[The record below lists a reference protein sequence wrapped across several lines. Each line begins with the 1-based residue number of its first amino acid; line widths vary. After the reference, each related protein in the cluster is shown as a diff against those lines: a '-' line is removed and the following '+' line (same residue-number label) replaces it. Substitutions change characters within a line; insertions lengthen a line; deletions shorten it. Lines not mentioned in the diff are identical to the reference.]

1 MNKIRL
7 KNIQTNKNLY
17 SKKIWSK
24 LTFELER
31 IKNDNKK
38 IYKCPI
44 CKSKRIYLYIKKNGF
59 NMFTCW
65 DCNLIFSNPYP
76 SKKQL
81 DYYYKSFIKKN
92 ENKNFKKSFNQR
104 LKIFVPRVK
113 IIKEYIN
120 CGKLLDIGPAIGIF
134 VEALKKS
141 KHNFSIT
148 CCDIDS
154 ESCNELKKK
163 YSDIKVINKDFEKIS
178 SKFDVITMWDTVEH
192 IQNLENL
199 FKKIRKLLNKNGFFF
214 FSTPNTK
221 SFEWFVAGKDHGQ
234 ILPPGH
240 INLLNIKNI
249 KILFK
254 KNNLKLIDALTL
266 NPSLDIDTVN
276 NLIKSNQAN
285 INNVKNF
292 FNIFYKKKE
301 DYVLKIKDK
310 LFRSNF
316 EKFLIKNKLAG
327 NIIIIGKKV

>member
-1 MNKIRL
+1 MSILLNA
-7 KNIQTNKNLY
+7 
-17 SKKIWSK
+17 
-24 LTFELER
+24 E
-31 IKNDNKK
+31 
-38 IYKCPI
+38 IY
-44 CKSKRIYLYIKKNGF
+44 NQGF
-59 NMFTCW
+59 
-65 DCNLIFSNPYP
+65 
-76 SKKQL
+76 
-81 DYYYKSFIKKN
+81 
-92 ENKNFKKSFNQR
+92 
-104 LKIFVPRVK
+104 KIFPPT
-113 IIKEYIN
+113 YILN
-120 CGKLLDIGPAIGIF
+120 
-134 VEALKKS
+134 
-141 KHNFSIT
+141 
-148 CCDIDS
+148 
-154 ESCNELKKK
+154 
-163 YSDIKVINKDFEKIS
+163 
-178 SKFDVITMWDTVEH
+178 
-192 IQNLENL
+192 QNL